1 VNRDALPEID
11 AAILADLERN
21 MADLARLV
29 AIPSVAAQNRGIE
42 ECALLVRDL
51 LTERGYRSQIM
62 PTAGNPVVYAE
73 GDGDSERTLL
83 FYNHYDVQP
92 AEPLNLWES
101 EPFTMSRRDGK
112 VFGRGISDDKGHFIS
127 RLHALDAVRKVHG
140 GRLPCRVK
148 FVIEGEEEVGSVQM
162 PAFIE
167 ANKQLLAADA
177 CVWEFGGEDENGR
190 PEQYLGLRG
199 ICYVELSVRTAVI
212 DAHSGMAGSIFPNAA
227 WRLIWAL
234 NTLKGPDGRIRIP
247 GHYDS
252 VKPASPR
259 DMELLAAMP
268 DNSDEMLSRFEI
280 KGFLDGM
287 TGGIELRRAE
297 VFEPTCTI
305 CGLESGYQGP
315 GSKTVLPASAKAK
328 VDFRLVPDQSPEEVL
343 ANLRRHLDAEG
354 FSDVAITYLGGG
366 RPAKTDPDHPFI
378 RMANE
383 AAADAYG
390 KPPIIAPMV
399 GGSGPNWPFTNVL
412 DLPITMCGIGYPG
425 GQVHAPNEHFVLEHY
440 IRGVKHA
447 ARIVEGFAG
456 MSGGDTARG

>member
-1 VNRDALPEID
+1 MNRDALPEID

-190 PEQYLGLRG
+190 PEQYLGPSGHLLRG
-199 ICYVELSVRTAVI
+199 ALGPHRRHRRALGHGRLHLSER
-212 DAHSGMAGSIFPNAA
+212 G
-227 WRLIWAL
+227 
-234 NTLKGPDGRIRIP
+234 
-247 GHYDS
+247 
-252 VKPASPR
+252 
-259 DMELLAAMP
+259 LAA
-268 DNSDEMLSRFEI
+268 DL
-280 KGFLDGM
+280 
-287 TGGIELRRAE
+287 GIEHAERSGRADSHPRSLRFGQA
-297 VFEPTCTI
+297 
-305 CGLESGYQGP
+305 S
-315 GSKTVLPASAKAK
+315 LPA
-328 VDFRLVPDQSPEEVL
+328 
-343 ANLRRHLDAEG
+343 
-354 FSDVAITYLGGG
+354 
-366 RPAKTDPDHPFI
+366 
-378 RMANE
+378 
-383 AAADAYG
+383 
-390 KPPIIAPMV
+390 
-399 GGSGPNWPFTNVL
+399 
-412 DLPITMCGIGYPG
+412 
-425 GQVHAPNEHFVLEHY
+425 
-440 IRGVKHA
+440 
-447 ARIVEGFAG
+447 
-456 MSGGDTARG
+456 